1 MPLDRP
7 LLTLVDASTSPPL
20 AWASLAEASGAGL
33 RVVSEVGLAPE
44 GAIVVID
51 ARDAEDRL
59 PALLAHR
66 PPRVV
71 GVAVVG
77 GSADHRLA
85 IAALRQGAD
94 EYFALPSDL
103 SLLAEWLA
111 GQVVRLQASTAPAE
125 FAEREAA
132 KYRFDGIL
140 GESAAL
146 RQVMGLVS
154 RVIPHP
160 NLTVL
165 IGGETGTGKEL
176 LARAIHY
183 NGPRQGAP
191 FVDINCA
198 AIPEQLLESELFGHE
213 KGAFTGAVSSK
224 PGLFEVANGGTIFLD
239 EVATLSLSLQGKL
252 LRVLEQRTVRR
263 VGGTAL
269 VPVDVRVIAATH
281 VHLAEAARSGA
292 FRTDLYY
299 RLNVVNLTLPAL
311 RERGDDIL
319 LLARAFLARFARDYG
334 VPVPRLAPTA
344 ERVLLS
350 HAWPGNVRELRNTLE
365 RAILMAGGGL
375 LDAADLGVTPRPMPS
390 SRGEVPFP
398 ASMAEIT
405 RAATLAMVR
414 LCDGNKSEAAR
425 RLGISRTRLLRLL
438 APRRRPAAALKET
451 P

>member
-1 MPLDRP
+1 MHPDRP
-7 LLTLVDASTSPPL
+7 LLTLVDASPSPPL
-20 AWASLAEASGAGL
+20 AWASLAQTSGAGL
-33 RVVSEVGLAPE
+33 REVGEVGLAPE
-44 GAIVVID
+44 GAIVVLD
-51 ARDAEDRL
+51 VRGVEDRL
-59 PALLAHR
+59 PSLLAHR
-66 PPRVV
+66 PPRAA

-77 GSADHRLA
+77 GPADHRLA
-85 IAALRQGAD
+85 IAAMRQGAD
-94 EYFALPSDL
+94 EYFALPGDL
-103 SLLAEWLA
+103 PLLAEWLA
-111 GQVVRLQASTAPAE
+111 GQVVRLQAGTAPAQ

-183 NGPRQGAP
+183 NGPRQAAP

-213 KGAFTGAVSSK
+213 KGAFTGAVSAK
-224 PGLFEVANGGTIFLD
+224 PGLFEVAHGGTIFLD

-311 RERGDDIL
+311 RERGGDIL
-319 LLARAFLARFARDYG
+319 LLARSFLARFAREYG

-365 RAILMAGGGL
+365 RAILLAGGGL
-375 LDAADLGVTPRPMPS
+375 LEAADLGVTPRPIPS
-390 SRGEVPFP
+390 TRGEVPFP

-405 RAATLAMVR
+405 RAATVAMVR

>member
-1 MPLDRP
+1 MHPDRP
-7 LLTLVDASTSPPL
+7 VLTLVDASTSPPL

-33 RVVSEVGLAPE
+33 RVVSEIRLAPT
-44 GAIVVID
+44 GAIVVLD
-51 ARDAEDRL
+51 LRDVEDRL

-66 PPRVV
+66 PPQVAGVV
-71 GVAVVG
+71 VLG
-77 GSADHRLA
+77 GSPDHRLA
-85 IAALRQGAD
+85 IAAMRQGAD
-94 EYFALPSDL
+94 EYFALPGDL
-103 SLLAEWLA
+103 PLLAEWLA
-111 GQVVRLQASTAPAE
+111 GQVVRVQAGRTPAQ

-146 RQVMGLVS
+146 RRVMGLVR

-165 IGGETGTGKEL
+165 IGGENGTGKEL

-224 PGLFEVANGGTIFLD
+224 PGLFEVAHGGTIFLD

-281 VHLAEAARSGA
+281 VPLADAARSGA

-319 LLARAFLARFARDYG
+319 LLARAFLARFAREYD

-375 LDAADLGVTPRPMPS
+375 LDAADLGVTPRPLPS
-390 SRGEVPFP
+390 TRGEVPFP

-414 LCDGNKSEAAR
+414 LCNGNKSEAAR

-438 APRRRPAAALKET
+438 ASRRRPAAALKET